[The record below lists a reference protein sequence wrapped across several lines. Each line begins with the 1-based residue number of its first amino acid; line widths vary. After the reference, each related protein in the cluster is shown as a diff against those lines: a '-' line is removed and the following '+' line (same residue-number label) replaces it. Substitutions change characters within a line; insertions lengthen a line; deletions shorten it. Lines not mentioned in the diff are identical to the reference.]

1 MLARWQDSEEGNVGV
16 FEKLSKWFHGPADLG
31 EPSGPE
37 QKESYNTSIDQFLD
51 SKNYQLYLL
60 GRQVKEWNCEFC
72 AIQ

>member
-37 QKESYNTSIDQFLD
+37 QKESYNTSIDQFQNQKL
-51 SKNYQLYLL
+51 STVPFGKTSERVEL
-60 GRQVKEWNCEFC
+60 
-72 AIQ
+72 